1 MTEFIK
7 NDIIDND
14 NYKKY
19 LEEVKRFYKLK
30 RDFYENKQSVKKS
43 VINLDSSLESKK
55 KILAK
60 KPNKCINCKRVGGTF
75 FQETNRILKAKC
87 GNIEN
92 PCDLNIEII
101 KFDPMSIISE
111 LLNTNISLKK
121 IKKDIVITKL
131 NFLFNYIEEDKA
143 VELFDEYKSKFNTIQ
158 ENYNKLYYLY
168 NSIVNNEKELEVLKE
183 KNIELNNM
191 INKYN
196 DYIDLYKNTN
206 DKKYIKDAI
215 EIYITN
221 IKNLDNDVMN
231 LKYKHNYIEENDD
244 FENTGNIKLVQKKYD
259 LIDFEIIKKPQIE

>member
-14 NYKKY
+14 NYEKY

-30 RDFYENKQSVKKS
+30 NDFYQDKQSIKKS
-43 VINLDSSLESKK
+43 VINLEGSIESKK

-60 KPNKCINCKRVGGTF
+60 KPNKCINCKKLGGTF
-75 FQETNRILKAKC
+75 FQETNKILKAKC

-101 KFDPMSIISE
+101 KFNPTSIITE
-111 LLNTNISLKK
+111 LLNTNKSLKK

-143 VELFDEYKSKFNTIQ
+143 VELFDEYKSEFNIIQ

-168 NSIVNNEKELEVLKE
+168 KSIVNNEEKLETLKE
-183 KNIELNNM
+183 KNIELNNT
-191 INKYN
+191 INQYN
-196 DYIDLYKNTN
+196 DYIDLYKTTN

-215 EIYITN
+215 EIYVTN
-221 IKNLDNDVMN
+221 IKNLDNDIIN
-231 LKYKHNYIEENDD
+231 LKYRHNYIEENEDYE
-244 FENTGNIKLVQKKYD
+244 FTGNIRLVQKKYN
-259 LIDFEIIKKPQIE
+259 LINFEIIKKPE

>member
-14 NYKKY
+14 NYEKY

-30 RDFYENKQSVKKS
+30 NDFYQDKQSIKKS
-43 VINLDSSLESKK
+43 VINLEGSIESKK

-60 KPNKCINCKRVGGTF
+60 KPNKCINCKKLGGTF
-75 FQETNRILKAKC
+75 FQETNKILKAKC

-101 KFDPMSIISE
+101 KFNPTSIITE
-111 LLNTNISLKK
+111 LLNTNKSLKK

-143 VELFDEYKSKFNTIQ
+143 VELFDEYKSEFNIIQ

-168 NSIVNNEKELEVLKE
+168 KSIVNNEEKLETLKE
-183 KNIELNNM
+183 KNIELNNT
-191 INKYN
+191 INQYN
-196 DYIDLYKNTN
+196 DYIDLYKTTN

-215 EIYITN
+215 EIYVTN
-221 IKNLDNDVMN
+221 IKNLDNDIIN
-231 LKYKHNYIEENDD
+231 LKYRHNYIEENDD
-244 FENTGNIKLVQKKYD
+244 YEFTGNIRLVQKKYD
-259 LIDFEIIKKPQIE
+259 LIDFEIIKKPE